1 MAGKVK
7 FSASTAG
14 AIALSSIRRGTMG
27 KSKGSKGKQSR
38 KGSGGAKGGGGSGGG
53 KGSFKGGGG
62 AISW

>member
-14 AIALSSIRRGTMG
+14 AIALSAIRRGKAG
-27 KSKGSKGKQSR
+27 KSRAKIAR

-53 KGSFKGGGG
+53 KDSFTGTGT
-62 AISW
+62 IPD